1 MARSVLPDLDTAA
14 LELLNQTLAAAR
26 LFTGFTDPTSGV
38 AALVARRTYRV
49 GDDGALLP
57 SDEPWPIF
65 SEPLQTDV
73 GVFPSDMTPAHA
85 GCDLVIAGIAR
96 SIEPV
101 TSLAVSASVGAFST
115 SLQIIGHRVWQER
128 DGELVPSE
136 PEPFTEMP
144 LGWAAAYGGVS
155 DHEGMPAPYPLN
167 AEGKGFYLKR
177 EQANG
182 RPLPN
187 LEWPHAPTRA
197 WDGRPLPACWGPVAD
212 PLTWHL
218 AKISVEMQQS
228 DKAMDRLEERVFISA
243 CQPDL
248 IMPPLAGGEEVVL
261 TGVAAQPTRF
271 HLPAAALRVRAEIG
285 ADRIEAQLAV
295 SGLWIL
301 LAQRLVV
308 VTWRGGF
315 QYTFRQHEERRAT
328 LLDT

>member
-1 MARSVLPDLDTAA
+1 M
-14 LELLNQTLAAAR
+14 ELLNQTLAAAR
-26 LFTGFTDPTSGV
+26 LFTGFTDRTSGV
-38 AALVARRTYRV
+38 AALVARRTYRL

-73 GVFPSDMTPAHA
+73 GVFPTDMTPAHA
-85 GCDLVIAGIAR
+85 GCDLVIAGAAR
-96 SIEPV
+96 SAEPV

-115 SLQIIGHRVWQER
+115 RLVLFGPRVWEEQS
-128 DGELVPSE
+128 GELVPSE

-144 LGWAAAYGGVS
+144 LGWTAAYGGVC
-155 DHEGMPAPYPLN
+155 DYEGMPAPYPLN
-167 AEGKGFYLKR
+167 AEGKGFYLNR
-177 EQANG
+177 EQAKG

-187 LEWPHAPTRA
+187 LEWPHAPIRA
-197 WDGRPLPACWGPVAD
+197 WNDRPFPACWGPVAD

-218 AKISVEMQQS
+218 ARVSIEMQQS
-228 DKAMDRLEERVFISA
+228 GNTALPLEERVFISA

-248 IMPPLAGGEEVVL
+248 IMPPLMGGEEVVL
-261 TGVAAQPTRF
+261 TGVAAQPIGFRV
-271 HLPAAALRVRAEIG
+271 PAAAPRVRAEIG
-285 ADRIEAQLAV
+285 ADTVEAQLAV

-301 LAQRLVV
+301 LTQRLVV

-315 QYTFRQHEERRAT
+315 PYTFRQHDARRAT